1 MKFLKILIANH
12 LRVGNLSC
20 GKIITKKAISRFV
33 FDIKNDCVG
42 VLILSLADR
51 LAARGKMVTNKV
63 IAKHI
68 EVTKKI
74 LDAYQKSLI
83 TANLPKLISGID
95 LIEKL
100 GLKEV
105 LIDEVSARAAARL
118 LDLTPRGTLFI
129 LLKALQKEEIDQE
142 EFLEVLNQLLNE
154 GFRLK
159 EEVYLEA
166 LKEAKKIATKTK
178 PVT

>member
-1 MKFLKILIANH
+1 MSPVVSNSTPLIYLAKVNKLDLLKSLFIEVFIPQEVKNE
-12 LRVGNLSC
+12 VVDK
-20 GKIITKKAISRFV
+20 GKMLGKKDAYIVEKAICEGWL
-33 FDIKNDCVG
+33 K
-42 VLILSLADR
+42 VLTTDTVAVSIELDPGEIAALSLAKR
-51 LAARGKMVTNKV
+51 
-63 IAKHI
+63 
-68 EVTKKI
+68 
-74 LDAYQKSLI
+74 
-83 TANLPKLISGID
+83 
-95 LIEKL
+95 L

-129 LLKALQKEEIDQE
+129 LLKALQKEKIDQE
-142 EFLEVLNQLLNE
+142 EFLEVLNQLLNQ

>member
-1 MKFLKILIANH
+1 MSPVVSNSTPLIYLAKINKLDLLKSLFNEVFIPQEVKNEVVDKGKIL
-12 LRVGNLSC
+12 
-20 GKIITKKAISRFV
+20 GKKDAYLVEKAISEGWL
-33 FDIKNDCVG
+33 K
-42 VLILSLADR
+42 VLTAETVAVSIELDPGEIAALSLA
-51 LAARGKMVTNKV
+51 K
-63 IAKHI
+63 
-68 EVTKKI
+68 
-74 LDAYQKSLI
+74 
-83 TANLPKLISGID
+83 
-95 LIEKL
+95 KL

-105 LIDEVSARAAARL
+105 LIDEASARASARL

-142 EFLEVLNQLLNE
+142 EFLEVLNQLLKE

>member
-1 MKFLKILIANH
+1 MSPVVSNSTPLIYLAKVNKLDLLKSLFNEVFIPQEVKNEVVDKGKIL
-12 LRVGNLSC
+12 
-20 GKIITKKAISRFV
+20 GKKDAYLVEKAISEGWL
-33 FDIKNDCVG
+33 K
-42 VLILSLADR
+42 VLTAETVAVSIELDPGEIAALSLA
-51 LAARGKMVTNKV
+51 K
-63 IAKHI
+63 
-68 EVTKKI
+68 
-74 LDAYQKSLI
+74 
-83 TANLPKLISGID
+83 
-95 LIEKL
+95 KL

-105 LIDEVSARAAARL
+105 LIDEASARAAARL

-142 EFLEVLNQLLNE
+142 EFLEVLNQLLKE